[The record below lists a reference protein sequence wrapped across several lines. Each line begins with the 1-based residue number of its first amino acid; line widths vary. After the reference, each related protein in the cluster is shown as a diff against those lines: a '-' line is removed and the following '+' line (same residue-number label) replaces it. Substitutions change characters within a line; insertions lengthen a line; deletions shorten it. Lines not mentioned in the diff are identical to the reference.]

1 MLTRPHQLQ
10 FFKDEISKEIK
21 ESLQVINIKQ
31 FLNLNHAGPIWRKKL
46 QPRNCFYIFYSF
58 ELNLCRMVKLCIPK
72 NPMFFVFRF

>member
-31 FLNLNHAGPIWRKKL
+31 FLNLNHAGPI
-46 QPRNCFYIFYSF
+46 
-58 ELNLCRMVKLCIPK
+58 
-72 NPMFFVFRF
+72 